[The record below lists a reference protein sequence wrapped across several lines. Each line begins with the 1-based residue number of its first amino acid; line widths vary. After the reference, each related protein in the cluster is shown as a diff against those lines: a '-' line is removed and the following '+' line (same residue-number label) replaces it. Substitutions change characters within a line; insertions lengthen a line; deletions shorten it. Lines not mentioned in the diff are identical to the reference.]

1 MYNVVLFLHVLA
13 AMLWIG
19 GTSALQVL
27 VLRAKGSGD
36 GPRLGRM
43 SQESEWLGT
52 RVLLP
57 VSILLLVAGTTLAIM
72 GPYGF
77 GEPFVIVGLAGFACS
92 IVIGSLLGPF
102 GKAMKKAI
110 AEHGFD
116 HPVTRMRMGRIF
128 MMSRIELVI
137 LVVVVFFMVVK
148 PGTVQHLR

>member
-52 RVLLP
+52 RGLLP
-57 VSILLLVAGTTLAIM
+57 VSILLLVAGTTPGLI
-72 GPYGF
+72 GPDGLGETLGTLGLGGF
-77 GEPFVIVGLAGFACS
+77 SCLLVLCSPPRPLGQAKEKGLS
-92 IVIGSLLGPF
+92 
-102 GKAMKKAI
+102 
-110 AEHGFD
+110 
-116 HPVTRMRMGRIF
+116 
-128 MMSRIELVI
+128 
-137 LVVVVFFMVVK
+137 
-148 PGTVQHLR
+148 